1 MKAIKYNVQLK
12 IETKDPKKELQKVG
26 GLLILRF
33 ARDERKY
40 REQLS
45 NILQGKSKVIE
56 VDGIKATLT
65 DTTLEVDG
73 IKFRKLINVRK
84 FIDEVAEKYEAKCG
98 PLNKSDSLYTKQCE
112 GKGVKIYVN
121 IKLER
126 IKPVKKEEKQ
136 EKKEEKSEEKKE
148 SESKS

>member
-1 MKAIKYNVQLK
+1 MKVIKYNVQVK
-12 IETKDPKKELQKVG
+12 IETKDAKKEIQKVG

-33 ARDERKY
+33 AKDERKY
-40 REQLS
+40 KDQL
-45 NILQGKSKVIE
+45 NNVLQGKSKVIE
-56 VDGIKATLT
+56 VDGIKASLT

-84 FIDEVAEKYEAKCG
+84 FIDEVAEKYDIKCG
-98 PLNKSDSLYTKQCE
+98 QLNKSENLYTKQCE
-112 GKGVKIYVN
+112 GENVKIYFN
-121 IKLER
+121 IKPER

-136 EKKEEKSEEKKE
+136 EEKKEEKKE